1 MIRPV
6 RRDSEHGVSKSLEY
20 SSHGRHMLRALIA
33 VLAVVSC
40 LVSVAVA
47 MPLHASADED
57 VPSTI
62 SDDQIHQLDG
72 DDVLTT
78 TIQYQGT
85 QKDASGN
92 TIYGDWTDLQ
102 PDSDGNYHFDA
113 YNNPDWRYR
122 ISASYHLEKGTLR
135 EGQNYLEYSIPKGLR
150 ILENATGP
158 AVDSSGD
165 RVGTYTL
172 TTDGLMIIKLDDDVV
187 AGNADHPLK
196 GDLRFD
202 VQVSEDGAKNGG
214 EIVLPGNKTR
224 IDIGKKYDLHLTK
237 TAGKTNRR
245 DQTVPFTITVSSEYG
260 TNGNIRLSDYVKD
273 GTILGGATGV
283 TVRDGKTN
291 SVVLPSIA
299 DCGSLGS
306 ETAHDGVS
314 KSLDLC
320 LPALEADGFY
330 TITYTTKGTAQEGTV
345 SNTAVAT
352 SKDGNNNELKAEGWA
367 QGDWTSTK
375 PTINKTAGGFDDNG
389 NVKWT
394 VTLNQD
400 GVDLGDWT
408 LRDLPGANVD
418 APQNVSIAIRDD
430 NGNVGTAKPT
440 DLPITFSKGDTHT
453 YVITYTTPVKGF
465 ETGYSN
471 TAMACKS
478 NVDIK
483 KYDDLQSHSSDCVWN
498 DAYQGVNNPL
508 YKTGVGTPVASDNQY
523 GSKTTTLQW
532 KTTINADSWSAA
544 DIPAGWTYT
553 DELQNTDKQYF
564 TPAQKASIA
573 IAVRAAFL
581 KAGIAEPTVTFYDAY
596 GKEVGASDNSNAVKF
611 TITSPAALPK
621 DKSISFEYSSTG
633 NIGDGTTQIGFGNNS
648 SIGGFTGNAWTQY
661 NPPSEPSNPSEP
673 TKVKSS
679 LVKYDGTE
687 SDDVS
692 HAASTSH
699 DYKDLKTLSDGTKY
713 VDWGIA
719 FTPGDDML
727 DEFSKAIVSGSK
739 KDFVIKDRLP
749 DGLHLLGADA
759 KDANG
764 NAVAP
769 LVLYSQFFWAAGTG
783 NPKDFVWSQKDQA
796 YEATYSEWDPTA
808 GQWGENVTKVI
819 ATATVRN
826 NVVTITIPAETI
838 AWWRTQGL
846 GNVSAGAW
854 REAFRFRVRAA
865 FDSDQFASYQEVH
878 TYANGVTAL
887 YGDDKVDD
895 SQQSQTIVRDDYN
908 GVIGKQNTNKINN
921 SASYE
926 LNINPQSMCVGSK
939 KIPAKNETC
948 KPETY
953 SFSDVAKYQHIDGY
967 GNAILTVDP
976 ASVKLYTTDLNKSK
990 GELTSIKPVTG
1001 TEKYQTSTGQTDVR
1015 PVYGE
1020 ETQVRELTKDEYKL
1034 VVESNHPQT
1043 YNGEWSEK
1051 LTFTVPNQ
1059 AHLIIR
1065 YTYKVQG
1072 EHSDTDKDSHTT
1084 TNPWIGIKN
1093 EATLMGRTATP
1104 DDTNVAVNLQK
1115 AAASIDGFHLTVYKV
1130 DSTNNARG
1138 LAGAKFN
1145 LLTWTPGKKG
1155 TDVGTFEPVKDPS
1168 NPSKKL
1174 VLTSDKDGKVSISQ
1188 SDYAQLTY
1196 NHAYALQEVTAPGGY
1211 LLDSQPH
1218 YFMIRFSNTDKYPV
1232 SAPDDFDASAVYGS
1246 ESVAPDGIMY
1256 FADTPKPKSLPLTG
1270 VLGGTRWI
1278 VLGGAVLAVIAGAFA
1293 MDARRSSRRRF
1304 C

>member
-1 MIRPV
+1 
-6 RRDSEHGVSKSLEY
+6 
-20 SSHGRHMLRALIA
+20 MLRALIA

-237 TAGKTNRR
+237 TAGKTNRH

-306 ETAHDGVS
+306 ETAHDGVD

-375 PTINKTAGGFDDNG
+375 PTINKTAGGFDGNG

-483 KYDDLQSHSSDCVWN
+483 KYDDLQNHLSDCVWN

-633 NIGDGTTQIGFGNNS
+633 NIGDGKTQVGFGNNS

-759 KDANG
+759 KD
-764 NAVAP
+764 
-769 LVLYSQFFWAAGTG
+769 
-783 NPKDFVWSQKDQA
+783 
-796 YEATYSEWDPTA
+796 
-808 GQWGENVTKVI
+808 
-819 ATATVRN
+819 
-826 NVVTITIPAETI
+826 
-838 AWWRTQGL
+838 
-846 GNVSAGAW
+846 
-854 REAFRFRVRAA
+854 
-865 FDSDQFASYQEVH
+865 
-878 TYANGVTAL
+878 ANGVTAL

-1196 NHAYALQEVTAPGGY
+1196 NHAYALQEVAAPGGY